1 MYNDMFTFQ
10 NVYRVYLSRRI
21 ENILE
26 KLCVMF
32 ANIQKFDVQYDD
44 KINVLLNAYYLRLSD
59 FEIWYKNIRTNFMT

>member
-1 MYNDMFTFQ
+1 
-10 NVYRVYLSRRI
+10 
-21 ENILE
+21 
-26 KLCVMF
+26 MF

>member
-21 ENILE
+21 WNILE
-26 KLCVMF
+26 KLYVMF
-32 ANIQKFDVQYDD
+32 VNIQKFDVQYDD

-59 FEIWYKNIRTNFMT
+59 FEIGYKNIRTNFMT

>member
-44 KINVLLNAYYLRLSD
+44 KINVLLNAYCLRLSS
-59 FEIWYKNIRTNFMT
+59 FEIGYNNIRANLMT